1 MTAALPSPSA
11 VSLSATSTMIGR
23 SIRLTRR
30 NVDTMIMSVVLPL
43 LMMMA
48 MFVYVFGGAIHTGT
62 AYVTY
67 VVPGTILLCA
77 GYGAASTAMAVA
89 DDMNGGMI
97 DRLRS
102 MPVRASA
109 VLTGHVVAS
118 VARNAVATTVVV
130 LAALAMGFRPSASP
144 VDWLLAAGLVL
155 LYVLALSWLAAGL
168 GTLAR
173 SVESASA
180 LSFVMLFLPYL
191 SSAFVPTETM
201 PAVLRTIGEHQPV
214 TPVIEAVRGLLTG
227 TPIGSASWLGPL
239 WAVGLLAVSFA
250 FATACYRRRTSR

>member
-43 LMMMA
+43 LMMA

-191 SSAFVPTETM
+191 SSAFVPT
-201 PAVLRTIGEHQPV
+201 
-214 TPVIEAVRGLLTG
+214 
-227 TPIGSASWLGPL
+227 
-239 WAVGLLAVSFA
+239 
-250 FATACYRRRTSR
+250 RRCRRCCARSVNTSRSRR

>member
-43 LMMMA
+43 LMMA

-102 MPVRASA
+102 V
-109 VLTGHVVAS
+109 
-118 VARNAVATTVVV
+118 
-130 LAALAMGFRPSASP
+130 P

-201 PAVLRTIGEHQPV
+201 PPVLPTIGEHQPV

-227 TPIGSASWLGPL
+227 TPIGSASWLGPV